1 LSGGAPAAAT
11 TSEQKITTRAEIA
24 DVAKRSGKS
33 IEQVTRDAVAK
44 GYKVQ

>member
-1 LSGGAPAAAT
+1 LQGNASAPAAAAAT
-11 TSEQKITTRAEIA
+11 KTTTRAEIA
-24 DVAKRSGKS
+24 DAAKRSGKS